1 MRILHVLDHSIPVHT
16 AYSHRTLSLLRQQR
30 ALGWHTIQLT
40 GPAQGKVE
48 TEDRNR
54 DGWHFIRT
62 RPGPEWLPPSL
73 LARRMARRLRH
84 AIRLSRPDLLHA
96 HPPALNAIA
105 ALWAGWRS
113 DVPVLVEMHGGTRSA
128 ADNYIA
134 RAAAAVVTDSFAL
147 RAGLLAGGAAEGR
160 ISVIPPAI
168 DPARQPAGPWPA
180 YLPGQGG
187 PLLAYAGPFGQRD
200 GVHLLIAAMAPLL
213 RVHPALRLVLAGA
226 GPAQA
231 QAQLMQLA
239 GVHGAAVLFPGQPE
253 RESLTAIYAAA
264 DLVLFPALPTRSFMV
279 ARKPLEAMA
288 HGALVLASD
297 IGPHRELVDHGRNG
311 ILFEAGSVDSLVE
324 SVLALLAEPGCMQPL
339 RERART
345 FAEVER
351 GWETAARSYGPVYKR
366 LLECVGR

>member
-16 AYSHRTLSLLRQQR
+16 AYSHRTLSLLRHQR

-62 RPGPEWLPPSL
+62 RPGPEWMPASL
-73 LARRMARRLRH
+73 LARRMAHRLRH
-84 AIRLSRPDLLHA
+84 AIRLSRPDILHA
-96 HPPALNAIA
+96 HPPALNGIA

-113 DVPVLVEMHGGTRSA
+113 DVPVLVEIHGATRGGV
-128 ADNYIA
+128 DNYIA
-134 RAAAAVVTDSFAL
+134 RAAAAVVADSFAL
-147 RAGLLAGGAAEGR
+147 RTELLARGVAEGR
-160 ISVIPPAI
+160 VSVIQPAI
-168 DPARQPAGPWPA
+168 DGARPPAGPWPA
-180 YLPGQGG
+180 YLPGHGG
-187 PLLAYAGPFGQRD
+187 PLLACVGPLEERD
-200 GVHLLIAAMAPLL
+200 GVDLLVAAMAPLL
-213 RVHPALRLVLAGA
+213 RVHPALRLVLAGT

-231 QAQLMQLA
+231 QLMEIA
-239 GVHGAAVLFPGQPE
+239 AVHGAAVVFPGRPD
-253 RESLTAIYAAA
+253 RESRAAIYAAA
-264 DLVLFPALPTRSFMV
+264 DIVLFAGFPTRSLIV

-297 IGPHRELVDHGRNG
+297 IGPHRELIDHGRNG

-324 SVLALLAEPGCMQPL
+324 SVLALLAEPACMQPL

-351 GWETAARSYGPVYKR
+351 SWEAAARGYGPVYKR
-366 LLECVGR
+366 LLEGVGR

>member
-16 AYSHRTLSLLRQQR
+16 AYSHRTLSLLRHQR

-54 DGWHFIRT
+54 DGWNFIRT
-62 RPGPEWLPPSL
+62 RPGPEWMPASL
-73 LARRMARRLRH
+73 LAWRMARRMRH
-84 AIRLSRPDLLHA
+84 AIRLSRPDILHV

-113 DVPVLVEMHGGTRSA
+113 DVPVLVEIHGGSRSA
-128 ADNYIA
+128 LDSHIA
-134 RAAAAVVTDSFAL
+134 RAAPAVVTDSFAL
-147 RAGLLAGGAAEGR
+147 RAGLLARGAAEER
-160 ISVIPPAI
+160 ISVVPPAI
-168 DPARQPAGPWPA
+168 ALARPPAGPWPA

-187 PLLAYAGPFGQRD
+187 PLLAYVGQPEERD
-200 GVHLLIAAMAPLL
+200 GVFMLIAAMAPLL

-226 GPAQA
+226 APAR
-231 QAQLMQLA
+231 AQLMEIA
-239 GVHGAAVLFPGQPE
+239 AVHGAAVLFSGPPE
-253 RESLTAIYAAA
+253 RESLAAIYAAA
-264 DLVLFPALPTRSFMV
+264 DIVLFPGLPTRSLV
-279 ARKPLEAMA
+279 APRKPLEAMA

-297 IGPHRELVDHGRNG
+297 IGPHRELIDHGRNG

-324 SVLALLAEPGCMQPL
+324 SVLALLAEPACMQPL

-351 GWETAARSYGPVYKR
+351 SWEAAARSYGPVYKR
-366 LLECVGR
+366 LLEDAGR

>member
-1 MRILHVLDHSIPVHT
+1 MRILHVLDHSVPVHT

-62 RPGPEWLPPSL
+62 RPGPAWLPAPL
-73 LARRMARRLRH
+73 LARRMARRVRH
-84 AIRLSRPDLLHA
+84 AIRLSRPDILHA

-113 DVPVLVEMHGGTRSA
+113 DVPVLVDIHGATRGWV
-128 ADNYIA
+128 DNYIA

-147 RAGLLAGGAAEGR
+147 RAELLARGVAERR
-160 ISVIPPAI
+160 ISVVQPAI
-168 DPARQPAGPWPA
+168 DPARQTPGPWPE
-180 YLPGQGG
+180 YLPGRGG
-187 PLLAYAGPFGQRD
+187 PLLAYVGPLEERAG
-200 GVHLLIAAMAPLL
+200 VELLVAAMAPLL
-213 RVHPALRLVLAGA
+213 RVHSTLRMVLAGT
-226 GPAQA
+226 GPAQPH
-231 QAQLMQLA
+231 LVDLA
-239 GVHGAAVLFPGQPE
+239 AVHGAAVVFPGQPE
-253 RESLTAIYAAA
+253 RESLAAIYAAA
-264 DLVLFPALPTRSFMV
+264 DIVLFPGLPTRTLMV

-297 IGPHRELVDHGRNG
+297 IGPHRELIDHGRNG

-324 SVLALLAEPGCMQPL
+324 ACLALLAEPACMQPL
-339 RERART
+339 RDRART
-345 FAEVER
+345 FAAVER
-351 GWETAARSYGPVYKR
+351 SWETAARSYGPVYKR
-366 LLECVGR
+366 LLEGVGR